1 MRHVVLYE
9 LLTIDGVAEEPGDW
23 LIDDGPE
30 LLTNLASIIESQ
42 DDVLL
47 GRGTYDYWATYWP
60 SSDVEPFATFINSTP
75 KHVATSTELSLP
87 WKNSTVIAGPLGDYV
102 RDLKSRSGN
111 DIGIHGSIRLARSL
125 LSAGLVEEL
134 RLAVAPVIAGRGQQ
148 LLEADGEGALQR
160 FELADVARSKRG
172 TVFLQ
177 YRLMAST

>member
-60 SSDVEPFATFINSTP
+60 TSDVEPFATFINSTP

-87 WKNSTVIAGPLGDYV
+87 WKNSELSLPWKNSTVIAEPLRDYV
-102 RDLKSRSGN
+102 RDLK
-111 DIGIHGSIRLARSL
+111 A
-125 LSAGLVEEL
+125 LSFQENVHA
-134 RLAVAPVIAGRGQQ
+134 
-148 LLEADGEGALQR
+148 
-160 FELADVARSKRG
+160 
-172 TVFLQ
+172 
-177 YRLMAST
+177 

>member
-1 MRHVVLYE
+1 MRNVVLYQ

-23 LIDDGPE
+23 LVDGGPE
-30 LLTNLASIIESQ
+30 LFANLASIIESQ

-60 SSDVEPFATFINSTP
+60 TSDVEPFARFINSTP

-87 WKNSTVIAGPLGDYV
+87 WKNSTAIAEPLGDYV
-102 RDLKSRSGN
+102 RDLKGRSGN

-125 LSAGLVEEL
+125 LSARLVDEL

-148 LLEADGEGALQR
+148 LLKADGEGALQR
-160 FELADVARSKRG
+160 FELADVARSERG
-172 TVFLQ
+172 MVFLH
-177 YRLMAST
+177 YRLIAST